1 MYVSSYMPSRVAA
14 IVLRTKSDELQA
26 GMQLENK
33 CLRGRRRIRGTD
45 FHISF
50 DIKSPTMEGQYQE
63 RRQAQSINHLPEA
76 RSNRILGSISQPIR
90 GQIESLSGSMPT
102 LYSDT
107 DFGFEFWTCMGYI
120 FPLRMGAFSGQDGS
134 TFPPRP
140 GSLFPPGLVHFSPPA
155 WVHFF
160 SIFHRNLFQFAGQN
174 GAHFSKPKTASVS
187 LGAPSP
193 LKAPFDGDPYV
204 KLPKRAWL

>member
-1 MYVSSYMPSRVAA
+1 
-14 IVLRTKSDELQA
+14 
-26 GMQLENK
+26 
-33 CLRGRRRIRGTD
+33 
-45 FHISF
+45 
-50 DIKSPTMEGQYQE
+50 MEGQYQE

-90 GQIESLSGSMPT
+90 GPIESLSGSMPT

-140 GSLFPPGLVHFSPPA
+140 GSLFPPGLVHFSPPTCA
-155 WVHFF
+155 QFF
-160 SIFHRNLFQFAGQN
+160 SIFHPNLFQFAGQKELI
-174 GAHFSKPKTASVS
+174 FRSPKLLQCLSVHR
-187 LGAPSP
+187 L
-193 LKAPFDGDPYV
+193 L
-204 KLPKRAWL
+204 

>member
-50 DIKSPTMEGQYQE
+50 DITSPTMEGQYQE

-140 GSLFPPGLVHFSPPA
+140 GSLFPPCLGSFFLNFSPKPVSVCGTK
-155 WVHFF
+155 WSSFF
-160 SIFHRNLFQFAGQN
+160 EAKNCF
-174 GAHFSKPKTASVS
+174 SVS
-187 LGAPSP
+187 RCTVSSEG
-193 LKAPFDGDPYV
+193 PF
-204 KLPKRAWL
+204 

>member
-1 MYVSSYMPSRVAA
+1 
-14 IVLRTKSDELQA
+14 
-26 GMQLENK
+26 
-33 CLRGRRRIRGTD
+33 
-45 FHISF
+45 
-50 DIKSPTMEGQYQE
+50 MEGQYQE

-140 GSLFPPGLVHFSPPA
+140 GCPLPPYLVSLFHPARLQLSGKLGLVVQSGKWLQCLSA
-155 WVHFF
+155 
-160 SIFHRNLFQFAGQN
+160 
-174 GAHFSKPKTASVS
+174 
-187 LGAPSP
+187 
-193 LKAPFDGDPYV
+193 DG
-204 KLPKRAWL
+204 LL

>member
-1 MYVSSYMPSRVAA
+1 
-14 IVLRTKSDELQA
+14 
-26 GMQLENK
+26 
-33 CLRGRRRIRGTD
+33 
-45 FHISF
+45 
-50 DIKSPTMEGQYQE
+50 MEGQYQE

-90 GQIESLSGSMPT
+90 GQIESLSGSIPT

-140 GSLFPPGLVHFSPPA
+140 GSLFPQAWFTFHPLPGLNFSQFVTLTCFSLRDKMELIFRSQKLLQCLSVH
-155 WVHFF
+155 
-160 SIFHRNLFQFAGQN
+160 RL
-174 GAHFSKPKTASVS
+174 
-187 LGAPSP
+187 L
-193 LKAPFDGDPYV
+193 
-204 KLPKRAWL
+204 

>member
-1 MYVSSYMPSRVAA
+1 
-14 IVLRTKSDELQA
+14 
-26 GMQLENK
+26 
-33 CLRGRRRIRGTD
+33 
-45 FHISF
+45 
-50 DIKSPTMEGQYQE
+50 MEGQYQE

-102 LYSDT
+102 LYSDI

-140 GSLFPPGLVHFSPPA
+140 GSLFPPGLVHFYPPA
-155 WVHFF
+155 WVHFSQFFTQTCF
-160 SIFHRNLFQFAGQN
+160 SLWGKMELIFRSQNLLQCLSVHRL
-174 GAHFSKPKTASVS
+174 
-187 LGAPSP
+187 L
-193 LKAPFDGDPYV
+193 
-204 KLPKRAWL
+204 

>member
-1 MYVSSYMPSRVAA
+1 
-14 IVLRTKSDELQA
+14 
-26 GMQLENK
+26 
-33 CLRGRRRIRGTD
+33 
-45 FHISF
+45 
-50 DIKSPTMEGQYQE
+50 MEGEYQE

-134 TFPPRP
+134 TFPPQAWFTFPPRP
-140 GSLFPPGLVHFSPPA
+140 GSLFTPYMGSIFLNFSPKPVSVCGTK
-155 WVHFF
+155 WSSFF
-160 SIFHRNLFQFAGQN
+160 EAKNCF
-174 GAHFSKPKTASVS
+174 SVS
-187 LGAPSP
+187 RCTVSSEG
-193 LKAPFDGDPYV
+193 PF
-204 KLPKRAWL
+204 

>member
-1 MYVSSYMPSRVAA
+1 
-14 IVLRTKSDELQA
+14 
-26 GMQLENK
+26 
-33 CLRGRRRIRGTD
+33 
-45 FHISF
+45 
-50 DIKSPTMEGQYQE
+50 MEGQYQE

-140 GSLFPPGLVHFSPPA
+140 GSLFTPIPGLNFSQFFTQTCFSLRDKMELIFRSQKLLQCLSVH
-155 WVHFF
+155 
-160 SIFHRNLFQFAGQN
+160 RL
-174 GAHFSKPKTASVS
+174 
-187 LGAPSP
+187 L
-193 LKAPFDGDPYV
+193 
-204 KLPKRAWL
+204 